1 MSGNMTEQPTP
12 AATKESG
19 GEPGAPTAAIVAA
32 VIVAAG
38 RGERAGGDVPKQ
50 YARIGGEPV
59 LRRTVGVFAAH
70 PAVSTVVT
78 VIHPEDEALA
88 RQAVGPAPVHFV
100 SGGASRQES
109 VCNGLKFLDKLN
121 PDFVVVH
128 DAARPFVTADMV
140 SRCLEAARRHGAAA
154 AGVPMADTVKK
165 TDGEGI
171 VTETVVR
178 DRLWRAQTPQAFRY
192 RDLVAAHEAAAGRA
206 LTDDAA
212 VAEAAGHAV
221 AMSPGSDGNFKITTA
236 RDLARAD
243 RIARASAPSR
253 VTVVG
258 QGFDVHRF
266 GPGDH
271 VVLCGVRIGHSHGL
285 EGHSDADAALHA
297 LTDAILGA
305 MGEGDIGRHFP
316 DSDPQWRGAASARF
330 VRHAL
335 DLVAAADG
343 RLVNLDLTVI
353 CERPK
358 LQPHHDA
365 MKRSLCSLTGLPPA
379 RIGLKATTTERLG
392 FTGRGEG
399 LAAQAAVS
407 LELPDTV

>member
-1 MSGNMTEQPTP
+1 MSGGMTDAPTP
-12 AATKESG
+12 DGAGNSG
-19 GEPGAPTAAIVAA
+19 GDRSACAA

-38 RGERAGGDVPKQ
+38 RGMRAGGDVPKQ

-70 PAVSTVVT
+70 PAVSTVVA
-78 VIHPEDEALA
+78 VIHPDDEALA
-88 RQAVGPAPVHFV
+88 RQTAGAARVHFV
-100 SGGASRQES
+100 SGGESRQES
-109 VCNGLKFLDKLN
+109 VYNGLKFLDKLD
-121 PDFVVVH
+121 PEFVLVH
-128 DAARPFVTADMV
+128 DAARPFVTADIV
-140 SRCLEAARRHGAAA
+140 SRCLDAARRHGAAA

-165 TDGEGI
+165 TDGTGL
-171 VTETVVR
+171 VTETIAR

-192 RDLVAAHEAAAGRA
+192 RDLLAAHEAGAGRG

-212 VAEAAGHAV
+212 VAEAAGLAV
-221 AMSPGSDGNFKITTA
+221 AMSPGSEDNFKITA
-236 RDLARAD
+236 AEDLARAD
-243 RIARASAPSR
+243 RIARASAPR

-258 QGFDVHRF
+258 HGFDVHAF

-271 VVLCGVRIGHSHGL
+271 IVLCGVQIAHTHGL

-305 MGEGDIGRHFP
+305 LGEGDIGQHFP
-316 DSDPQWRGAASARF
+316 DSDPQWRDAASDRF

-335 DLVAAADG
+335 DLAAAADG
-343 RLVNLDLTVI
+343 RLVNLDLTLV
-353 CERPK
+353 CERPR
-358 LQPHHDA
+358 LQPHYDA
-365 MKRSLCSLTGLPPA
+365 MKHNLCGLTGLPPA

-399 LAAQAAVS
+399 LAAQAVVS
-407 LELPDTV
+407 LNLPDTV